1 MEKDWVKLTA
11 VVNAQKAE
19 IMRSLLESEGIPAV
33 VINKRDTMY
42 AVLAYGEVELYCHA
56 ENAFRA
62 LEILENNMPL

>member
-1 MEKDWVKLTA
+1 
-11 VVNAQKAE
+11 
-19 IMRSLLESEGIPAV
+19 MRSLLESEGIPAV

-56 ENAFRA
+56 ENALRA

>member
-42 AVLAYGEVELYCHA
+42 AVLACGEVELYCHA
-56 ENAFRA
+56 ENALRA